1 MFRAIARLMLSAVGI
16 ALLGRPVYAQVNDVA
31 RPVSQV
37 GGNASREL
45 QAIYR
50 NSIGQGFSARSLTA
64 LDLRRS
70 MAVVPNVGQLSTGA
84 GPVGSGLNIYSPV
97 ASKPFSGYSPSPT
110 VSPWLN
116 LFREDFGGNSDLN
129 YQTLVRPQLQQ
140 QQFNQQMQR
149 EAFESSRRLQALA
162 ASSAYNIQGSTTQ
175 PPTGHQ
181 SAFMYYGRYYRM
193 PTAGRR

>member
-1 MFRAIARLMLSAVGI
+1 MFRPLASLILGTAGLMLLAN
-16 ALLGRPVYAQVNDVA
+16 PVSAQVDDVA
-31 RPVSQV
+31 RPVSRI
-37 GGNASREL
+37 GGNAGREL
-45 QAIYR
+45 QSIYR
-50 NSIGQGFSARSLTA
+50 NSIGQGFSARSLTS

-84 GPVGSGLNIYSPV
+84 GPVGSGLNIYSPY
-97 ASKPFSGYSPSPT
+97 ASKPFSGYNPSPT

-149 EAFESSRRLQALA
+149 EAYESSRRLQSLA

-193 PTAGRR
+193 PTVGRR